1 MEVSSL
7 ADNKFLAVWDA
18 TPYLRS
24 GVVTVDFKYKSSGE
38 RIAYVIKSNDNTQ
51 GLSIKY
57 DVKGAW
63 VIQEIDGA
71 YESFTGPV
79 LEQNTEYVLKIGFHE
94 DKLLVAV
101 NDELIYNGTSEV
113 LASLANERGQIGIF
127 KWWNADASFEILD
140 FKAEGIGT
148 KEKPSTLIEY
158 KQDYE
163 DPEYT
168 PHWSSQGVSVQDT
181 ETGNR
186 VLKINSGQ
194 GRIADLDS
202 PAIKEGTLALRYKA
216 VAPSG
221 GTLHNLVSVSVW
233 RMQIS
238 VS

>member
-1 MEVSSL
+1 MQ
-7 ADNKFLAVWDA
+7 A
-18 TPYLRS
+18 LR
-24 GVVTVDFKYKSSGE
+24 FW
-38 RIAYVIKSNDNTQ
+38 I
-51 GLSIKY
+51 
-57 DVKGAW
+57 
-63 VIQEIDGA
+63 
-71 YESFTGPV
+71 
-79 LEQNTEYVLKIGFHE
+79 LK
-94 DKLLVAV
+94 L
-101 NDELIYNGTSEV
+101 
-113 LASLANERGQIGIF
+113 R
-127 KWWNADASFEILD
+127 
-140 FKAEGIGT
+140 GIGT

-221 GTLHNLVSVSVW
+221 GTPSQFGFRFGVADANFRELNWDGGKWVVENKSNYPNVDLPSPVTDVWNDLVINFVEGSMTVYLNKEEAGTFELDVLKNGLAGAVW
-233 RMQIS
+233 YPHLGQYLCAH
-238 VS
+238 